1 MFKVAGLVAILT
13 ILSKIL
19 GLGRD
24 LVIAHYFGTSMEADA
39 FNLAYLLTGNFF
51 IILGGIG
58 GPFYSSIVAVLP
70 KLQTQN
76 FNLKPFINEILKKLT
91 LVSIGAALVLYF
103 TKSYIVQIFI
113 DKGLK
118 AEYFEQTLL
127 NIDILLPLI
136 ILAAPIGVLFAT
148 LNCLKKYFA
157 PSLAPAAVN
166 VVLIATVL
174 LMGDGFNGL
183 SLAIGT
189 SIGGIVSYLMQIPFN
204 LQKDLSNL
212 IDIGKEKLMSVK
224 KEFYI
229 LLIPALLSTS
239 STQIMVFIDSYFCKY
254 LQEGSWTSI
263 TIANRLVQMPLGV
276 ILTAFLVPVF
286 PKISEMVEQKR
297 FKRIKEV
304 LTKALG
310 ILLLISIPGIIIGT
324 LYPREI
330 ISLIFERG
338 AFNAESTALVAE
350 VFFYL
355 CLSIIPY
362 IFRDS
367 FTRTLYC
374 FGDSRSPLYV
384 MLTAIVL
391 KFILNSFLVPQ
402 YGIAGIA
409 ISTVA
414 ASAFNA
420 TCLFFILSRKFKD
433 S

>member
-13 ILSKIL
+13 VFSKIL

-39 FNLAYLLTGNFF
+39 FNIAYLLTGNFF

-58 GPFYSSIVAVLP
+58 GPFYSSIIAIVP

-76 FNLKPFINEILKKLT
+76 FKLAAFLKTIIKKLT
-91 LVSIGAALVLYF
+91 LISFFAAVLMYF
-103 TKSYIVQIFI
+103 GKNFILQIFI
-113 DKGLK
+113 DKDLK
-118 AEYFEQTLL
+118 PEYFEQTLL
-127 NIDILLPLI
+127 NIDILLP
-136 ILAAPIGVLFAT
+136 ILVITAPIGIMFAV

-157 PSLAPAAVN
+157 PSLAPAALN
-166 VVLIATVL
+166 VVLISTVL
-174 LMGDGFNGL
+174 LMGDGFHGL
-183 SLAIGT
+183 ALAIGT
-189 SIGGIVSYLMQIPFN
+189 SIGGIISFLIQIPFSF
-204 LQKDLSNL
+204 QKDLTNL
-212 IDIGKEKLMSVK
+212 VEMTKEKFSSVK
-224 KEFYI
+224 KEYYG

-254 LQEGSWTSI
+254 LQEGAWTSI
-263 TIANRLVQMPLGV
+263 TLANRLVQMPLGV

-286 PKISEMVEQKR
+286 PKISEMVEEKR
-297 FKRIKEV
+297 FTRIKEV
-304 LTKALG
+304 LTKSLG
-310 ILLLISIPGIIIGT
+310 VLLLISIPGVIVGMVF
-324 LYPREI
+324 PSQI
-330 ISLIFERG
+330 ISIIFERG

-374 FGDSRSPLYV
+374 FGDSKSPLYV
-384 MLTAIVL
+384 MLIAIAL
-391 KFILNSFLVPQ
+391 KFILNSFLVSN

-414 ASAFNA
+414 ASSFNA
-420 TCLFFILSRKFKD
+420 TCLYFILKRKLK
-433 S
+433 